1 MRYIQGKIEYFDVKS
16 RTNLLDPRTKISND
30 DKIIPHRN
38 NGFENE
44 RSWSKDL
51 KWSDLR
57 TTQDCL

>member
-1 MRYIQGKIEYFDVKS
+1 MEYFDVKS

-57 TTQDCL
+57 TTQF